1 MKKQFLLL
9 LLSFFVIG
17 VDAQNNG
24 KNDST
29 SFPVDPLAPRD
40 PLLIINDYAFIINED
55 STYSF
60 KIKIYKP
67 IKRIKNAYYIDAT
80 TKVMDSTIHVVIIEP
95 RTNIKEGEK
104 IRSGNTYTMQLKR
117 YYPYYLVNQDDHYK
131 IQPIYNFLFG
141 KKVVLF
147 QPFFSTY
154 VFTTDNLEGFRYVS
168 DTNKQQNE
176 DIPNISPESFIY
188 MILQKDSLKIRQEID
203 VSSVLS
209 KYKQFRYSTKIKHK
223 RLRRKYCRILN
234 WPPGTKVLKFPS
246 SRVKKGRY
254 IRSKIQKVKSE
265 EQDENKLFLILTEPY
280 HYYDDD
286 RFQTFNIDSVNIIES
301 KLMYSKPPY
310 YTYRVIWDYAPRPKQ
325 KNVTFLTIKNK
336 DNHFK
341 LVGIS
346 IRGDEPPQ

>member
-9 LLSFFVIG
+9 LLSFFLIG
-17 VDAQNNG
+17 VYAQNNG

-29 SFPVDPLAPRD
+29 SFPVDPLAPRK

-60 KIKIYKP
+60 KIYKT
-67 IKRIKNAYYIDAT
+67 IKRIKNAYYIRAY
-80 TKVMDSTIHVVIIEP
+80 TKVMDSTIRVDIVEP
-95 RTNIKEGEK
+95 RTNIKEGER

-117 YYPYYLVNQDDHYK
+117 YYPYYLVNHDSHYNL
-131 IQPIYNFLFG
+131 QYIYNFLFG

-147 QPFFSTY
+147 QPFCCTY
-154 VFTTDNLEGFRYVS
+154 VFTTDNLEGLRYVS
-168 DTNKQQNE
+168 DTNKKQNE
-176 DIPNISPESFIY
+176 DIPNITPESFIY

-209 KYKQFRYSTKIKHK
+209 KYKQFRGHSTKIKYKHFPK
-223 RLRRKYCRILN
+223 NSRIVRMS
-234 WPPGTKVLKFPS
+234 PPGTKFLKWPS

-265 EQDENKLFLILTEPY
+265 EKDENKLFLILTEPY
-280 HYYDDD
+280 YD

-346 IRGDEPPQ
+346 IREDYLPQ